1 MTKRI
6 NQEKMHFQEKKEEE
20 LGVGWGELNSIPAVL
35 TRAVMG
41 STFVHLRSWC
51 MLLTGWSWRDF
62 QSFPQPTAVLHML
75 IVTWATLPP
84 QLWAVISPLW
94 IICSSRKW
102 GRINTSEMDSEGSHR
117 SFSNHSAVSTREE
130 SVAGIS
136 NVYQSTK
143 GKMKE
148 RHMKQLDKSKLTL

>member
-20 LGVGWGELNSIPAVL
+20 LVGGEFNSIPAVL

-51 MLLTGWSWRDF
+51 MLLTGWFWRGF
-62 QSFPQPTAVLHML
+62 QSFPQLTGVLHML
-75 IVTWATLPP
+75 IVTWATLLS

-94 IICSSRKW
+94 VICSSRKW
-102 GRINTSEMDSEGSHR
+102 GRINTSELDSEGSCR
-117 SFSNHSAVSTREE
+117 SFSDHSAVSTREE
-130 SVAGIS
+130 SVAGVS
-136 NVYQSTK
+136 YVYQSTK
-143 GKMKE
+143 GEMNE
-148 RHMKQLDKSKLTL
+148 RQMKQLDKSKLTL